1 LTSRLARAAS
11 APVAVLAGL
20 LLLAGG
26 ALAAV
31 VGVGFAQLR
40 APSTGSAPIVAGSFG
55 VPNGVVVVPNRA
67 AIRATARGPAGLGAL
82 VPRRP
87 KAPAAVV
94 TASRVTA
101 SRVTASRVTAPA
113 VAPRLAVAA
122 IALPGGKLA
131 AAPHVLWSRAAAR
144 AAVRAIP
151 DRLVHR
157 LRTRPSAARGH
168 PARPTSHARH
178 HQDHA
183 DDGED

>member
-1 LTSRLARAAS
+1 MTSRLARAAS

-101 SRVTASRVTAPA
+101 SRVTAPA

>member
-1 LTSRLARAAS
+1 MTSRLARAAS

-101 SRVTASRVTAPA
+101 PA